1 MGPQTFEYL
10 LNMIGPGREKNGVF
24 QLKLP
29 IVYNRS
35 LSKPLICFSFAS
47 QFSVDHAYHPIL

>member
-10 LNMIGPGREKNGVF
+10 LNMTGPGREKIGVF

-29 IVYNRS
+29 IV
-35 LSKPLICFSFAS
+35 L
-47 QFSVDHAYHPIL
+47 